1 MKEKTNHWFEKK
13 YFFLVVIILSFSI
26 MDQFD
31 DDFAPLQS
39 SDGPSAIGLLVFIK
53 INRFNQ

>member
-1 MKEKTNHWFEKK
+1 MDLKFSAIKCTIKLIVWISVITSKQ
-13 YFFLVVIILSFSI
+13 LV

-39 SDGPSAIGLLVFIK
+39 SDGPTGPATTGWI
-53 INRFNQ
+53 IN